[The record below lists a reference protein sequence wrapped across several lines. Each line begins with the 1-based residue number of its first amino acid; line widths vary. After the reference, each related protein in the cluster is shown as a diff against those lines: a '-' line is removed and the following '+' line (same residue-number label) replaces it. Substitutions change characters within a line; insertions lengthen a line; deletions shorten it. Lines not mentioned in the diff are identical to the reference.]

1 MAMKEHK
8 SAELML
14 PQDYINQATCLADSA
29 TKQIHLVSLSIIRD
43 PATNTFIDSVLKAS
57 QRGIKVHVAA
67 DFLTFV
73 YTFSGHWLRLFT
85 GRDTN
90 IAEKLRREFKKSGAK
105 FCWLGKQYVPFLFGR
120 THSKWTV
127 IDDDV
132 FTFGGVNIE
141 KAGIQDRVDYMFHIH
156 DHKLANLLVNE
167 QHKIEKADP
176 ISRMLKNHS
185 VKTDYGTVL
194 LDSGQIGKSI
204 IYDHAIK
211 LAQESKSIIFVSQ
224 YCPSGAL
231 GRALSQTDA
240 KVYFNHKDNAS
251 KINKVMIGSRK
262 MLGQQHNLYNHP
274 RYLHAKF
281 IIGTL
286 PDGTKRAITGSHNFA
301 TAGAHAGTREI
312 ALETT
317 DSQIISQLENFYNQY
332 IK

>member
-1 MAMKEHK
+1 MMKK
-8 SAELML
+8 QKLAELVL
-14 PQDYINQATCLADSA
+14 PQDYINQATNLSDSA
-29 TKQIHLVSLSIIRD
+29 TKRIYLVSLSIIRD
-43 PATNTFIDSVLKAS
+43 SATNDFIDSVMKVS
-57 QRGIKVHVAA
+57 QRGIDVHVAA

-73 YTFSGHWLRLFT
+73 YTFSGSWLRLFT
-85 GRDTN
+85 GRDTS
-90 IAEKLRREFKKSGAK
+90 IAEKLRHEFKKSGAK
-105 FCWLGKQYVPFLFGR
+105 FYWLGKQYVPFLFGR

-141 KAGIQDRVDYMFHIH
+141 KAGIEDKVDYMFHIH
-156 DHKLANLLVNE
+156 NRKLANLLVNE
-167 QHKIEKADP
+167 QHKIEQADP
-176 ISRMLKNHS
+176 ISRMLKNHFI
-185 VKTDYGTVL
+185 KTDYGTVL

-211 LAQESKSIIFVSQ
+211 LAQESKSVIFVSQ

-231 GRALSQTDA
+231 GRALSQTNA
-240 KVYFNHKDNAS
+240 KVYFNRKDNAGR
-251 KINKVMIGSRK
+251 INRVMIGNRK
-262 MLGQQHNLYNHP
+262 MIDQQHNLYTHP

-317 DSQIISQLENFYNQY
+317 DPEIINQLENFYREY
-332 IK
+332 VK